1 MFHSNKELFLHILEE
16 INFLEEETRKIS
28 EDEFLIDNK
37 AKRAFSRSIEII
49 GEAVKNISNDVI
61 VKNPQI
67 SWRSIAGMRDK
78 LIHGYF
84 SVNYKLVW
92 DVSKNVIPIFKSE
105 IIKIMENREEEFS

>member
-16 INFLEEETRKIS
+16 INFLEEET
-28 EDEFLIDNK
+28 
-37 AKRAFSRSIEII
+37 
-49 GEAVKNISNDVI
+49 VKNISNDVI